1 MFNPVI
7 TIAREYAS
15 GGRHIGK
22 QLAKEMGINY
32 YDRKLLRLASDDSGI
47 NEALFGLSDEVPRKA
62 SLFRAVKKV
71 YTGELIPPDS
81 EGFTSNEN
89 LFNYQAKIIKE
100 LADTESCVL
109 IGRCADFILKD
120 RPNVL
125 RVFIHAP
132 MEYRMEIAKGYS
144 PHMPDRDVKK
154 LIQTNHKQ
162 RGAYYEYFTGS
173 NWRDAD
179 HYDLSIDSSRFS
191 REECVQIIKKGLELF
206 LNVK

>member
-1 MFNPVI
+1 M
-7 TIAREYAS
+7 
-15 GGRHIGK
+15 
-22 QLAKEMGINY
+22 
-32 YDRKLLRLASDDSGI
+32 
-47 NEALFGLSDEVPRKA
+47 
-62 SLFRAVKKV
+62 
-71 YTGELIPPDS
+71 
-81 EGFTSNEN
+81 
-89 LFNYQAKIIKE
+89 
-100 LADTESCVL
+100 L

-154 LIQTNHKQ
+154 LIQTTDKQ

-191 REECVQIIKKGLELF
+191 REECVQIIKK
-206 LNVK
+206 VWSSS